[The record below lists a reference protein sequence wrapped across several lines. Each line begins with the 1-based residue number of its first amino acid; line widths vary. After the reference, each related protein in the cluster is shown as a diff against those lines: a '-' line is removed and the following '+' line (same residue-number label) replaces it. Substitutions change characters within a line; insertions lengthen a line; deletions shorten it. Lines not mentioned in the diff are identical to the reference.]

1 MNKVFHTRYTRR
13 NGPVT
18 GTSALPAPP
27 DLGRSPPAISA
38 GRVVWPEG
46 RCARPAPLC
55 ACGRTQNRLFCDGA
69 CGLNAGASGGT
80 RDQAETSDLLTVLGV
95 LGW

>member
-1 MNKVFHTRYTRR
+1 M
-13 NGPVT
+13 
-18 GTSALPAPP
+18 PAPL
-27 DLGRSPPAISA
+27 DLGRSPTAISA

-46 RCARPAPLC
+46 PLRETRAAVRLRPHPD
-55 ACGRTQNRLFCDGA
+55 RLFCDGA

-95 LGW
+95 LRW